1 MFTELIGF
9 QVVPCIQYTWLS
21 FATPDGQE
29 KTISFLNVSRAI
41 CPQSKYCDQR
51 RNGPSLFFIFYPG
64 EVVKGET

>member
-9 QVVPCIQYTWLS
+9 QVVPCIQYTWPS

-29 KTISFLNVSRAI
+29 KTTRKDHFSFLNVSRAI

-51 RNGPSLFFIFYPG
+51 RNGPSLFFIF
-64 EVVKGET
+64 